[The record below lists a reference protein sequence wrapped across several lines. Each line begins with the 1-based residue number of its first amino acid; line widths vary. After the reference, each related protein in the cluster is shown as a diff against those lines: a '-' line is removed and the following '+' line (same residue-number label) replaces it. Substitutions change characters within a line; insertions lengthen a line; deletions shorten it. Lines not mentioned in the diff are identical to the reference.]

1 MRVLIRQ
8 AKLADPRS
16 PYFNQ
21 VMDLYLESGMIREM
35 APQLEKEADQEIQ
48 APGLI
53 VFPGWVDGFAD
64 YADPGYEHRETLET
78 GLKAARRGGF
88 CRVVTLANTLPR
100 ISRRSQLEYLQKKA
114 AGGPVILHPLGTIT
128 QDAEGRALSEMLDLH
143 AGGAIGFSDGWTPVQ
158 SPALMVKALEY
169 VRAFDGL
176 LIQLPLDQELASGG
190 LMHEGEWSTY
200 LGMPGIPELAESL
213 IIHRD
218 LELLAYA
225 DSRLHITGLSTES
238 GLNLVRQAK
247 DRGLKISCS
256 VTPYH
261 LLFTDE
267 SLNQYN
273 SLYKV
278 DPPLRTEKD
287 RQALIRGLADGTIDA
302 IASHHR
308 PQDEDAK
315 QVEFG
320 FAASGMNAQE
330 MMVSVLWDRLSPNLD
345 LRRWTSLLSL
355 SWREILGLEPALI
368 EKDQR
373 AEITLFSGEQP
384 SRFPREGIRSLSR
397 NNPFME
403 EEYRG
408 KVLGLINGE
417 ILYLNPE

>member
-16 PYFNQ
+16 PYFDQ
-21 VMDLYLESGMIREM
+21 VIDLYIDSGYIRDIGEGLD
-35 APQLEKEADQEIQ
+35 QEADQVIH
-48 APGLI
+48 APGLM

-78 GLKAARRGGF
+78 GMEAAARGGF
-88 CRVVTLANTLPR
+88 SRVVTLANTMPR
-100 ISRRSQLEYLQKKA
+100 ISRRSQLEYIHRKSEGK
-114 AGGPVILHPLGTIT
+114 PVSIHPLGTIT
-128 QDAEGRALSEMLDLH
+128 QDAEGKALSEMHDLH
-143 AGGAIGFSDGWTPVQ
+143 SGGAIGFSDGWTPVQ

-176 LIQLPLDQELASGG
+176 LIQLPMDTDLSSGG
-190 LMHEGEWSTY
+190 LMHEGEWSTF
-200 LGMPGIPELAESL
+200 LGMPGIPDLAESL

-238 GLNLVRQAK
+238 GLNQIREAK
-247 DRGLKISCS
+247 ARGLKVSCS
-256 VTPYH
+256 VSPYH

-267 SLNQYN
+267 ALKQY
-273 SLYKV
+273 SSVYKV

-287 RQALIRGLADGTIDA
+287 RQALIRGLADGSIDA

-315 QVEFG
+315 KKEFA
-320 FAASGMNAQE
+320 FAAAGMNAQE
-330 MMVSVLWDRLSPNLD
+330 MMVPVLWDALNSHLD
-345 LRRWTSLLSL
+345 NRRWAELLSL
-355 SWREILGLEPALI
+355 SWRNILGLDPAMV

-373 AEITLFSGEQP
+373 AEISLFTPEQS
-384 SRFPREGIRSLSR
+384 SRFPEEGIRSISR

-403 EEYRG
+403 GEFKGR
-408 KVLGLINGE
+408 VLGLINGE
-417 ILYLNPE
+417 ILYLNPG